1 MIRGERMRVVATVVA
16 LALFPATAHADMME
30 RRTAR
35 IIRSAG
41 HWCDRVSDLQ
51 LDKRKST
58 PERRVVLVTCYDIR
72 HFVQYELTVGSD
84 NKVRTIKKM

>member
-1 MIRGERMRVVATVVA
+1 MRVLAAVIA
-16 LALFPATAHADMME
+16 LALFPATAYADMME

-35 IIRSAG
+35 IIRNAG
-41 HWCDRVSDLQ
+41 HWCDQVSDLQ

-72 HFVQYELTVGSD
+72 HFVQYELVVGSD
-84 NKVRTIKKM
+84 NKVRSITKM

>member
-1 MIRGERMRVVATVVA
+1 MRVLAAVVV
-16 LALFPATAHADMME
+16 LALFPATAYADMME

-35 IIRSAG
+35 IIRNAG

-58 PERRVVLVTCYDIR
+58 PERRVVLVTCYDVR
-72 HFVQYELTVGSD
+72 HFVQYELVVGSD
-84 NKVRTIKKM
+84 NKVTSITKM

>member
-1 MIRGERMRVVATVVA
+1 MVA